1 MSDAIRVAVITGGH
15 SFDVPN
21 FHGLFR
27 GLDGLDAYVQH
38 MENLVSARHRVKDWY
53 DVILFYSMLGFRDKG
68 KVRYPDKPVQTMG
81 EVLGAGIGV
90 VMLHHAILSYTDWDL
105 WREMVGL
112 DAETFSGYSHDE
124 SMNIAVADREHPITK
139 GMANWEMI
147 DETYVM
153 GEPDDDSHILLT
165 TDHPECMKTIGWT
178 RQVGQSRV
186 FNLQSGH
193 DNHTWVDENFRNVLT
208 RGIQWA
214 AGRI

>member
-21 FHGLFR
+21 FHSLFR
-27 GLDGLDAYVQH
+27 SLDGVDAYVQH

-68 KVRYPDKPVQTMG
+68 KVRYPDKPVQTMD
-81 EVLGAGIGV
+81 EVLDGGLGV
-90 VMLHHAILSYTDWDL
+90 VMLHHAILSYPTWEL
-105 WREMVGL
+105 WRDMVGL
-112 DAETFSGYSHDE
+112 DAESFTGYSHDE
-124 SMNIAVADREHPITK
+124 TMRIAVTDSEHPVTK
-139 GMANWEMI
+139 GLSDWEMI

-153 GEPDDDSHILLT
+153 GEPDSESQVVLT

-178 RQVGQSRV
+178 RQVQDTRV
-186 FNLQSGH
+186 FNFQSGH
-193 DNHTWVDENFRNVLT
+193 DNQTWVNEDFKGVLT
-208 RGIQWA
+208 RGIRWA